1 MDCHNVP
8 FMSVTFPQVSFF
20 PPSHLRS
27 MMNKLKEA
35 VVLPKTRFYLP
46 YLVVILCVWYHK
58 LKLFLSLFIFNTLF
72 TFCSI
77 DIKDLLPSD
86 KNSKCVNLNF
96 SVAQITS
103 LKKHFVFRYR
113 LRIIIDLNTHRPW
126 LNSLN
131 ESQQIN

>member
-1 MDCHNVP
+1 
-8 FMSVTFPQVSFF
+8 MSPLCLLLFHKFLFF
-20 PPSHLRS
+20 SPSHLRS

-113 LRIIIDLNTHRPW
+113 LRIIIDLNTHRP
-126 LNSLN
+126 
-131 ESQQIN
+131 